1 VRDHARQLVEKRL
14 RKPFFEAAYAAGA
27 ERLAPAE
34 LQTAMRW
41 IDERFRLIRC
51 DDDELPSVDWVL
63 ERARAA
69 VLRYGI
75 RGLVIDPYNELDH
88 RRPKTMSETE
98 YVSKMLTKVKRF
110 AQARSA
116 AAAGAWRLAPGG
128 WRPLPLRCF
137 FHAAPF
143 LPLLFLRLF
152 ACRCRRR
159 CGKLARRRLLNATS
173 KKQPP
178 KPH

>member
-27 ERLAPAE
+27 ERLAVNE
-34 LQTAMRW
+34 LQGAMQW
-41 IDERFRLIRC
+41 IDERFHLIRC

-98 YVSKMLTKVKRF
+98 YVSQMLTKVKRF
-110 AQARSA
+110 AQAR
-116 AAAGAWRLAPGG
+116 GG
-128 WRPLPLRCF
+128 RARVCVF
-137 FHAAPF
+137 APF
-143 LPLLFLRLF
+143 FLALIPAVAPALRGRRVVSLGAGPPAAVIPRPAPARAFLHLVPRLS
-152 ACRCRRR
+152 
-159 CGKLARRRLLNATS
+159 T
-173 KKQPP
+173 PP
-178 KPH
+178 P